1 MATNPLPRRPPSPSD
16 SPAGGPRELPPEPVT
31 PVHALAPRQPG
42 RLGRRMTWIAAGL
55 LAGGIGLGGL
65 LLATSSRQH
74 QPGPLDC
81 PGPPEESQEYTR
93 LIQDANHLMR
103 EGKWTEARA
112 LLLEF
117 EQREPNQG
125 YLGDYLESVEA
136 EISNK
141 QHLVEAAAA
150 LSAGQLVKARTKLD
164 AVKSNTM
171 QYELADRLRQQLGD
185 AVDSRVRDAEALLG
199 NRQFDQARVIAMDAL
214 DASPEHARAM
224 SILVAVES
232 ALLPPLPTGPRK
244 AIDHFM
250 EGDLPG
256 ALELAH
262 ACSRSS
268 RPCKTE
274 LKALMEFSAISRKEP
289 GKLGPQDLPRLVALD
304 KRLTGTQTSSPL
316 AQKFII
322 EARSKAREAFLM
334 GYALKDTEPDEARKR
349 FREVLAL
356 TLPDDETH
364 QKAKN
369 WLGRLKR

>member
-31 PVHALAPRQPG
+31 PVHAQAPRQPG

-65 LLATSSRQH
+65 LLATSSKQH

-81 PGPPEESQEYTR
+81 PGPPQESPQYRR
-93 LIQDANHLMR
+93 LIKDANHLMR
-103 EGKWTEARA
+103 EGKWTEAKA

-117 EQREPNQG
+117 EQREPHQG
-125 YLGDYLESVEA
+125 YIRDYLERVEA

-141 QHLVEAAAA
+141 QHLEEAAAA
-150 LSAGQLVKARTKLD
+150 LSAGHLVKARTELS
-164 AVKSNTM
+164 AVSPNTM
-171 QYELADRLRQQLGD
+171 QYELANRLRQQLD
-185 AVDSRVRDAEALLG
+185 NAVDSRVRDPEALLG
-199 NRQFDQARVIAMDAL
+199 NR
-214 DASPEHARAM
+214 
-224 SILVAVES
+224 VAVES
-232 ALLPPLPTGPRK
+232 ALTPAPPPGPRT

-262 ACSRSS
+262 ACSPSS
-268 RPCKTE
+268 RSCKTE

-304 KRLTGTQTSSPL
+304 EKLTGTQTSSPL

-364 QKAKN
+364 QKARN